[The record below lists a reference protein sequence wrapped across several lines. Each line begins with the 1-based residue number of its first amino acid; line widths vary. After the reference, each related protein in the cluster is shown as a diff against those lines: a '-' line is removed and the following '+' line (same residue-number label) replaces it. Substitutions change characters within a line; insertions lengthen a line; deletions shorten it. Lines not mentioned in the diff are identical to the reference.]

1 MLSEKR
7 NPTPN
12 VDLRLKIAEIVHTAG
27 EGHIPSSF
35 SIVDIIETLFGQ
47 VLKVDSK
54 NPENRDR
61 DFFVLSKGHGAAA
74 LFAVLHKH
82 GFLTEDEMSTYGTP
96 AGILG
101 GHPDARKVPGAEFS
115 TGSLGHGLPM
125 AVGVALGLK
134 IRGQRNQVYVLVGDG
149 ECHEGTIWE
158 AANVAA
164 NNLLDNLTVI
174 VDWNGSASQLMP
186 IDGLPAKWSAFGWET
201 TVVNGHVPSEIEAAS
216 RGRRLEGV
224 PRAIVAETT
233 KGFGVNFIEGHGA
246 WHHKV
251 PSKDEL
257 KRIQETLERSGVQN

>member
-1 MLSEKR
+1 M
-7 NPTPN
+7 
-12 VDLRLKIAEIVHTAG
+12 VYTAG

-35 SIVDIIETLFGQ
+35 SIVDIIETLYRN
-47 VLKVDSK
+47 VLKFDSK
-54 NPENRDR
+54 NPESSDR

-82 GFLTEDEMSTYGTP
+82 GFLTDNAMRTYGTP
-96 AGILG
+96 SGILG
-101 GHPDARKVPGAEFS
+101 GHPDSRKVPGAEFS

-134 IRGQRNQVYVLVGDG
+134 IRGQGNQVFVLVGDG

-186 IDGLPAKWSAFGWET
+186 LDNLPAKWRAFGWET
-201 TVVNGHVPSEIEAAS
+201 IVVNGHVPSEIEAAS
-216 RGRRLEGV
+216 SARRLQGV

-233 KGFGVNFIEGHGA
+233 KGFGVDFLEGHGA

-251 PSKDEL
+251 PSKVEL
-257 KRIQETLERSGVQN
+257 GTIRETLERLGD